1 MLQQAY
7 LQTSD
12 KVEELNK
19 DVNRL
24 SKEIEDIKKNQRK
37 F

>member
-12 KVEELNK
+12 KVEALNK